1 MADEAVVTISV
12 SASKGGA
19 SVNSVGASGGASVVL
34 DMTGADMESATQDI
48 GFAADE
54 ALAIAG
60 DITTMG
66 LLLVKNMEAA
76 GGNYVQLSLATG
88 GSFAASV
95 FETLKA
101 GQTYLGH
108 PPSTTVYAKANTAA
122 VKVLRLALEGPLD
135 L

>member
-1 MADEAVVTISV
+1 MADEVVHTVSV

-19 SVNSVGASGGASVVL
+19 SINSIGASGGAYVAL
-34 DMTGADMESATQDI
+34 DMTGTDLGAWTQSI
-48 GFAADE
+48 GLAAEE
-54 ALAIAG
+54 ALAIPA

-66 LLLVKNMEAA
+66 LLLVKNMEAS

-101 GQTYLGH
+101 GQTYSGH
-108 PPSTTVYAKANTAA
+108 PGVTLYAKANTAA
-122 VKVLRLALEGPLD
+122 VNVACYAVEGPID